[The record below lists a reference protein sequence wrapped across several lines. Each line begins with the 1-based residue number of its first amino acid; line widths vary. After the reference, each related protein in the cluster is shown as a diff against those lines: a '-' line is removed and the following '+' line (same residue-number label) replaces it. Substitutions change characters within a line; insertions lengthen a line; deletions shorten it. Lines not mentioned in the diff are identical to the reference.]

1 MWSACCKKNY
11 PLLDQIVYPGP
22 GRITFTAQ
30 SQSQALLHQFS
41 PEFGYHSWLAPND
54 HLRDFEFRRY
64 DNYLTRIGHH
74 MKEYNDLKLC
84 WLCNDNNFLS
94 VFAMV
99 FFENYWRKVL
109 VKCKAN
115 NWCLISWAQARMFRP
130 SWCCHYNFSEYCLT
144 VHATVNQMGL
154 ASIPKVLWQLLFVP
168 LLPLYWNGIQSTFL
182 FMLTM

>member
-1 MWSACCKKNY
+1 M
-11 PLLDQIVYPGP
+11 DQIVYPGP

-30 SQSQALLHQFS
+30 NKSQALLHQFS

-99 FFENYWRKVL
+99 SFETLLKES
-109 VKCKAN
+109 
-115 NWCLISWAQARMFRP
+115 IS
-130 SWCCHYNFSEYCLT
+130 
-144 VHATVNQMGL
+144 
-154 ASIPKVLWQLLFVP
+154 
-168 LLPLYWNGIQSTFL
+168 
-182 FMLTM
+182 